1 MCIYC
6 NRPCQVPTLRWLAD
20 NGCPLDQ
27 SQSLMCQSAAAAG
40 HLATLQWLVK
50 AGCRWSKLSCLYA
63 AGERVF
69 VLNSCSISSTCVWI
83 CYQLGCSES
92 LLIE

>member
-27 SQSLMCQSAAAAG
+27 SQSLMCQSAAEAG

-63 AGERVF
+63 AGERVA
-69 VLNSCSISSTCVWI
+69 VLNFSQKYLHVR
-83 CYQLGCSES
+83 YMYPVHMYR
-92 LLIE
+92 